1 LTALPLRSYWLA
13 MAETRQRLRWFGR
26 SPLSRHLVERYDELS
41 AEITEYRRAPWT
53 AIAAEIAKAGIRD
66 AKGQAPSPKAVRDAF
81 LRVKEAMEMRA
92 AVEPN
97 APHPKRQSPPSAAVT
112 LTTTES
118 SSQEEDEERPRYKF
132 GPSKPKDWTKP

>member
-1 LTALPLRSYWLA
+1 MVVPATRDLDLVAQGCHDKRAL
-13 MAETRQRLRWFGR
+13 
-26 SPLSRHLVERYDELS
+26 SPSHRRRTPVERYHELS

-92 AVEPN
+92 AMEPN
-97 APHPKRQSPPSAAVT
+97 GPHPKRQSPPSAAVT

-118 SSQEEDEERPRYKF
+118 SGQEEDEERPRYKF
-132 GPSKPKDWTKP
+132 EPSKPKDWTKP